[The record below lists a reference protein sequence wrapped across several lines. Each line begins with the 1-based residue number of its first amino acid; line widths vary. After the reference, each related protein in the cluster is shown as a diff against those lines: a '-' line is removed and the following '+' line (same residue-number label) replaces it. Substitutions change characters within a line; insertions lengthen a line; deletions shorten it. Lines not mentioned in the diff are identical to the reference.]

1 MTEYAAFLAAKA
13 AVDPMTGLTEIP
25 PLNPQLFEFQ
35 RDIVAW
41 ALRRGRAAVF
51 ADCGM
56 GKTPIQ
62 LEWARHVP
70 GRVLILAPLAVA
82 AQTLR
87 EADKFG
93 MSDIMYSRTGDSKTR
108 IVVTNYE
115 MLGKFSPDDFTG
127 IVLDE
132 SSILKAYDGKTR
144 THIIDAFANTPFRL
158 ACTATPAPNDYMEL
172 GNHAEFL
179 SIMSRAEMLSMFF
192 VHDGGE
198 TQQWRLKGHAQKDF
212 WTWLCSWAVMMR
224 KPSDLGYEDGAF
236 ILPELTIHEMVVS
249 INTPTPGF
257 LFPVEAQTMQ
267 ERLATRRATI
277 DERVAECAA
286 LVNATDQP
294 FLIWCNLNAESEA
307 LAHAIPDAVEIT
319 GSDSAEHKESS
330 MLGFGDG
337 NIRVVVSKPSIA
349 GFGMNWQHCADM
361 AFVGLSDSYEQFYQA
376 MRRCWRF
383 GQTRPVNVYIITAET
398 EGAIVANIKRK
409 ETEAM
414 AMAKNMV
421 EHMHELN
428 AAALHGSSKRF
439 QTDYKWDMASGDD
452 WTLYLGDC
460 VEQIADIEQESIDYS
475 IYSPPFSSLYTYSA
489 SDRDMGNCKDD
500 DVFLE
505 HYAYL
510 VRELYRVTK
519 PGRLSSFHC
528 MTLPTSKTHHGY
540 IGLRDFRGQLIRIHQ
555 AIGWIFHSEVCIW
568 KDPVTQMQR
577 TKALGLLHKQ
587 LKKDSSMSRQGLADY
602 VVTMRKPGEN
612 LQPVTHTNETYPV
625 SEWQEIASPIWMDID
640 PSDTLQYRSAREHQ
654 DERHIAPL
662 QLEVIRR
669 ALRLWS
675 NPGDLVLSPFAGIGS
690 EGYIALQMGRR
701 FIGCEL
707 KESYWIQAKANL
719 ARARQDHGEL
729 FRDLAESTGG
739 AL

>member
-1 MTEYAAFLAAKA
+1 
-13 AVDPMTGLTEIP
+13 
-25 PLNPQLFEFQ
+25 
-35 RDIVAW
+35 
-41 ALRRGRAAVF
+41 
-51 ADCGM
+51 
-56 GKTPIQ
+56 
-62 LEWARHVP
+62 
-70 GRVLILAPLAVA
+70 
-82 AQTLR
+82 
-87 EADKFG
+87 
-93 MSDIMYSRTGDSKTR
+93 
-108 IVVTNYE
+108 
-115 MLGKFSPDDFTG
+115 
-127 IVLDE
+127 
-132 SSILKAYDGKTR
+132 
-144 THIIDAFANTPFRL
+144 
-158 ACTATPAPNDYMEL
+158 
-172 GNHAEFL
+172 
-179 SIMSRAEMLSMFF
+179 
-192 VHDGGE
+192 
-198 TQQWRLKGHAQKDF
+198 
-212 WTWLCSWAVMMR
+212 
-224 KPSDLGYEDGAF
+224 
-236 ILPELTIHEMVVS
+236 
-249 INTPTPGF
+249 
-257 LFPVEAQTMQ
+257 MQ
-267 ERLATRRATI
+267 ERLATRRDTI

-286 LVNATDQP
+286 LVNATTQP

-307 LAHAIPDAVEIT
+307 LAHAIPDAVEVT

-330 MLGFGDG
+330 MLGFADG

-349 GFGMNWQHCADM
+349 GFGMNWQHCSDM

-528 MTLPTSKTHHGY
+528 MTLPTNKAHHGC
-540 IGLRDFRGQLIRIHQ
+540 IGLRDFRGELIRIHQ

-587 LKKDSSMSRQGLADY
+587 LKKDSAMSRQGLADY
-602 VVTMRKPGEN
+602 LITMRKPGDN
-612 LQPVTHTNETYPV
+612 PQPVTHTNETYPV